1 MRVQYRSGMVPARN
15 HMMPS
20 EEASRSPRRLRWGP
34 WACGAA
40 VVVTVIAVWPVTT
53 RSGIN
58 YQVSTRR
65 LTLFEKTVD
74 FVSRDLQ
81 GWRIAR
87 EVVGDTADPET
98 RLTRIFAWAVAH
110 VQPTPPGFPIVDDHV
125 LHTIIRGYGTPD
137 QQAEVLALL
146 ANYSG
151 CPATGMHLQVPGSRA
166 GPTTMMPAFG
176 SLGR

>member
-1 MRVQYRSGMVPARN
+1 
-15 HMMPS
+15 
-20 EEASRSPRRLRWGP
+20 
-34 WACGAA
+34 
-40 VVVTVIAVWPVTT
+40 VTT
-53 RSGIN
+53 RSDIN

-81 GWRIAR
+81 GRRMAR
-87 EVVGDTADPET
+87 EIAGDAADPET
-98 RLTRIFAWAVAH
+98 RLVEIFAWTVTH
-110 VQPTPPGFPIVDDHV
+110 VQPTPQGFPIVDDHV

-146 ANYSG
+146 ANSSG
-151 CPATGMHLQVPGSRA
+151 YLSTGMHLQVLGSRA
-166 GPTTMMPAFG
+166 GPTMMMPAFG